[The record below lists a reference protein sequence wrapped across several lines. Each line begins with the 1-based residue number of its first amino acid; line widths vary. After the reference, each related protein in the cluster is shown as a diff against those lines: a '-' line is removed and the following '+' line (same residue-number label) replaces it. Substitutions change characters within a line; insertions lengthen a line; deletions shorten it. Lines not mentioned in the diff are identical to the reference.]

1 VEAVLVTHQN
11 ESVLVFLPVL
21 SALLPAIRYH
31 FVPVAFA
38 VGLCSGLE
46 LLLLLERQGSP
57 SLPDE
62 LAEFLKVVLLRR
74 LGGRGL
80 GETALSCLPK
90 IEIVGR
96 KWTLGRC
103 ASVEILGFDL
113 RSRPPL
119 SLLLVGVRV
128 AAVGIVALTG
138 DPGRVGGGAVICIVG
153 RIQVC
158 IRSCR

>member
-1 VEAVLVTHQN
+1 LEGCETSRKLLLGQGLLALRTEGRAWAGIVLAVVVPVEAVLVTHQN

-21 SALLPAIRYH
+21 SALLPAVRDH

-46 LLLLLERQGSP
+46 LLLLLERQGPP
-57 SLPDE
+57 SLSDE
-62 LAEFLKVVLLRR
+62 LAEFLKVVLLGR

-80 GETALSCLPK
+80 GEAALSCLPK

-96 KWTLGRC
+96 KRALGRR

-113 RSRPPL
+113 
-119 SLLLVGVRV
+119 
-128 AAVGIVALTG
+128 
-138 DPGRVGGGAVICIVG
+138 
-153 RIQVC
+153 
-158 IRSCR
+158 